1 MNNEEILKLVNNNPD
16 SYVQIIKARDKK
28 FYNTI
33 NDRYTGDKFGEKLYQ
48 YIYSNTGQCKNC
60 GNKTKF
66 KSFTTG
72 YTEYCSKK
80 CSNIVTSSKRSE
92 TVIENNRNNRHVHY
106 ETKKC
111 LVCQNDFESLK
122 SRKQKCCSAKCSGIY
137 VSSQPNRIEKI
148 KETKLQKYGSETY
161 VNPEKAKKTCLKRY
175 GVDNIF
181 KFRDIKELIK
191 EINLNKYGTEYSS
204 QSDEIKDKIK
214 NTNLKKYGVENPSK
228 LESVKDKVKHTF
240 IKNYGVDNVFKHK
253 ETMQE
258 VYSENIKKYGSKIPV
273 NGEMLKSSMLKKLK
287 ETLYKSIIERLIKK
301 SECIPLFT
309 LEEYISTEK
318 KNEYKFKCKKCDDI
332 FYNHIDGGHLPRCL
346 KCNPYIAG
354 FSLHEKEI
362 FEYIKSLIGSNI
374 IVENDRTILNGLEL
388 DIYIPHKNIA
398 IEYDGLYWHGEKNG
412 GKDRNYHLNK
422 TKLCN
427 EKNIRLIH
435 IFENEWIHKKEIVK
449 NKLKHILCENVEKGI
464 YARNCEIRE
473 IGNVSI
479 FLNQNHIQGECPSS
493 IKIGAFYKN
502 ELVSVMTFGKRRIS
516 LGKKSSIKDEYELLR
531 FATNTKIVGI
541 ASKLLNYFIKTYNP
555 VKITTYA
562 DKRYSIGNLYE
573 KIKFMKKSDSSPNYW
588 YFIDGGNK
596 IWHRFSFRKDQLY
609 KKLPIFDQNLSE
621 WENMKNNGYDRIWD
635 CGNILYEWNK

>member
-80 CSNIVTSSKRSE
+80 CSNIVTSFKRSE

-122 SRKQKCCSAKCSGIY
+122 SRKQKCCSAKCSGVY

-346 KCNPYIAG
+346 KCNPYI
-354 FSLHEKEI
+354 
-362 FEYIKSLIGSNI
+362 
-374 IVENDRTILNGLEL
+374 
-388 DIYIPHKNIA
+388 
-398 IEYDGLYWHGEKNG
+398 
-412 GKDRNYHLNK
+412 
-422 TKLCN
+422 
-427 EKNIRLIH
+427 
-435 IFENEWIHKKEIVK
+435 
-449 NKLKHILCENVEKGI
+449 
-464 YARNCEIRE
+464 
-473 IGNVSI
+473 
-479 FLNQNHIQGECPSS
+479 
-493 IKIGAFYKN
+493 
-502 ELVSVMTFGKRRIS
+502 
-516 LGKKSSIKDEYELLR
+516 
-531 FATNTKIVGI
+531 
-541 ASKLLNYFIKTYNP
+541 
-555 VKITTYA
+555 
-562 DKRYSIGNLYE
+562 
-573 KIKFMKKSDSSPNYW
+573 
-588 YFIDGGNK
+588 
-596 IWHRFSFRKDQLY
+596 
-609 KKLPIFDQNLSE
+609 
-621 WENMKNNGYDRIWD
+621 
-635 CGNILYEWNK
+635 